1 MYMMCITLFEL
12 SKLCRVFKNIIY
24 ECLQCADVDC
34 RHAVIEYDNV
44 DNYFTIQDL
53 NTVRGT
59 CVNNCHIQ
67 DAKVRLVSGDIIQ
80 IGFGPSAVQY
90 TFCQSDESPVRS
102 IHLFKIM
109 NQFLFYC

>member
-1 MYMMCITLFEL
+1 M
-12 SKLCRVFKNIIY
+12 
-24 ECLQCADVDC
+24 
-34 RHAVIEYDNV
+34 IEYDNV